1 MKKKGE
7 KFDFEGLSDF
17 PHKESRLRMH
27 KFYYFY
33 ANNHEQKS
41 MTKAKDFLLIYRQK
55 ASSTRFLLS
64 GFLLLLAVIFAQ
76 TGWSQSY
83 SKVNHFKPKN
93 YKAANQNWDISIDD
107 GGVVYFAN
115 NSGLLVEDGIKSSLY
130 QLPSK
135 TIIRS
140 VNAVGDRIYTG
151 SFEEFGYWYKSS
163 EGLQYESLSS
173 LSADLSF
180 DNQEFWKIVAQDEK
194 VYFQSFGMLLVYDG
208 NTLKSLQLPGSILF
222 LLQVEGRLFVQQI
235 EGSIYEIIDDVFH
248 LIPGSEIFR
257 DTEIKS
263 VIALDNKHLLFG
275 TSTKGL
281 YKYDGNQFA
290 EWENEINEQ
299 LKSSTLN
306 NGIKLGNKFVFGT
319 ILQGVFILR
328 KDGKLENHLTS
339 HNALQ
344 NNTILAL
351 KADEAAN
358 LWVAM
363 DKGYDFIWFKS
374 PIENYHEPDINIG
387 AVYAA
392 ALFKDTLYI
401 GTNQGVFYFEMTA
414 SGRFSNQQLID
425 NSQGQSWFI
434 KEIDHKLYCGLNEG
448 TYVIE
453 NKKLVEVS
461 DINGGY
467 NLQRI
472 NSDKYNYLIQSTY
485 NRLVV
490 FDKGKNFWEKTFEVD
505 GFDAPARFLE
515 TDHLG
520 NLLLGHTIKGV
531 FMAKPTPDFKQIQQI
546 KRLGSAEGLTFNT
559 NKFYPVDKRI
569 LIPSGDSIFQWDA
582 VHEQL
587 IPFPELNK
595 DLKSF
600 AASTAIVPSLA
611 QKYWFIKA
619 SEIGLFEVRFGQAKL
634 LYRIIPDLYN
644 LNLIEDYENIVAL
657 NDSLHLFCLENGF
670 SILNTNRLNRL
681 NEKLIPPKIKS
692 ATFKNI
698 NGRALVIKD
707 MKSEKLKIGNSF
719 NSLEINYT
727 NTDQVG
733 RKKYFQYRLLGL
745 NSNWSSWENSSTVHF
760 SRLPAGKYIFQLQT
774 LSVKGII
781 TPAAELTFQIRQ
793 PWFLTGYAFIGE
805 ALLILAFIVL
815 IKLNYKRR
823 KWEQQEKL
831 LKAERESLIAEKN
844 KAEAAMIKLSNEKL
858 QSEIS
863 HKNMELAKNT
873 MSMIQKN
880 ELLIAIKE
888 EIDQLKKELGYR
900 LPNKHYDSLIKLIE
914 KGINSENDWEMF
926 EHLFDQAHQNF
937 FKRLKT
943 SYNDLTSSDLRL
955 CAYLRLNL
963 SSKEIAP
970 LLNISVRGVEEKRYR
985 IRKRLGLSSDQGLSE
1000 FIISF

>member
-1 MKKKGE
+1 
-7 KFDFEGLSDF
+7 
-17 PHKESRLRMH
+17 MH

-33 ANNHEQKS
+33 ADNHKQKS
-41 MTKAKDFLLIYRQK
+41 MKKVKDFLVIYWLK
-55 ASSTRFLLS
+55 ARIGCFQLS
-64 GFLLLLAVIFAQ
+64 GLLLLLSFIFAQ
-76 TGWSQSY
+76 TARPQSY
-83 SKVNHFKPKN
+83 SKVNQFKPKT
-93 YKAANQNWDISIDD
+93 YKAGNQNWDISIDNK
-107 GGVVYFAN
+107 GVVYFAN
-115 NSGLLVEDGIKSSLY
+115 NSGLLVDDGIKSKLY
-130 QLPSK
+130 QIPSK

-151 SFEEFGYWYKSS
+151 SFEDFGYWQKTS
-163 EGLQYESLSS
+163 EGLQYQSLS
-173 LSADLSF
+173 DLSIELSF
-180 DNQEFWKIVAQDEK
+180 ANQEFWKIIAQHEK
-194 VYFQSFGMLLVYDG
+194 VYFQSFGMLVVYDG
-208 NTLKSLQLPGSILF
+208 NALKSLKLPGSILF
-222 LLQVEGRLFVQQI
+222 LLNAGERLFVQQI
-235 EGSIYEIIDDVFH
+235 EGGIYEIINDEFH
-248 LIPGSEIFR
+248 LIPGSEIFK

-263 VIALDNKHLLFG
+263 IIQLNNEILLVG
-275 TSTKGL
+275 TSSKGL

-290 EWENEINEQ
+290 EWPNEINEQ

-328 KDGKLENHLTS
+328 EDGKLENHLNS
-339 HNALQ
+339 RNALQ
-344 NNTILAL
+344 NNTILAI
-351 KADEAAN
+351 KGDEGDN

-414 SGRFSNQQLID
+414 NGRFSNQQLIA

-434 KEIDHKLYCGLNEG
+434 KEIDNKLYCGLNEG
-448 TYVIE
+448 TYAIE
-453 NKKLVEVS
+453 NKKLIEVS
-461 DINGGY
+461 DVNGGY
-467 NLQRI
+467 NLQSL
-472 NSDKYNYLIQSTY
+472 NSEKYNYLIQSTY
-485 NRLVV
+485 NKLVV
-490 FDKGKNFWEKTFEVD
+490 FDKQKNFWEKAYQIE

-520 NLLLGHTIKGV
+520 NLLLGHTIKGI
-531 FMAKPTPDFKQIQQI
+531 FLAKPTLDFKQIQQI
-546 KRLGSAEGLTFNT
+546 KRLGKADGLSFNT
-559 NKFYPVDKRI
+559 NRLYHVDKRI

-587 IPFPELNK
+587 IAFPELNK

-600 AASTAIVPSLA
+600 AASKAIIPSLG
-611 QKYWFIKA
+611 QKYWFVKT

-670 SILNTNRLNRL
+670 SILNINRLNRL
-681 NEKLIPPKIKS
+681 NEKLVPPKIKV

-698 NGRALVIKD
+698 NDKPLVINNL
-707 MKSEKLKIGNSF
+707 KSKKLKIGNGF
-719 NSLEINYT
+719 NSLEISFT
-727 NTDQVG
+727 NTDPVG
-733 RKKYFQYRLLGL
+733 LKKYFQYRLIGL
-745 NSNWSSWENSSTVHF
+745 NDNWSSWENTSSVQY
-760 SRLPAGKYIFQLQT
+760 SRLPAGKYNFQLQT

-781 TPAAELTFQIRQ
+781 TPAAELAFQIKQ
-793 PWFLTGYAFIGE
+793 PWFLTGYAFVGE

-815 IKLNYKRR
+815 IRLNYKRR

-863 HKNMELAKNT
+863 HKNIELAKNT

-880 ELLIAIKE
+880 ELLISIKE
-888 EIDQLKKELGYR
+888 EIDLLKKELGYR
-900 LPNKHYDSLIKLIE
+900 LPNKYYDALIKLIE
-914 KGINSENDWEMF
+914 RGINSENDWEMF
-926 EHLFDQAHQNF
+926 EHLFDQAHENF

-963 SSKEIAP
+963 ASKEIAP